1 MNHVPTLDEP
11 PGQFHSR
18 WPEWAALGLYAGL
31 VAFAIPYHEPSA
43 DVAQAWQ
50 LARSLSLPAL
60 FETYIRY
67 EGSPGLWHFL
77 LWLLIRAHLS
87 YAGLSWICGAIAVGA
102 TALLL
107 FKSPFPSYL
116 KLALPFT
123 FFLVFQYAIAARS
136 YVLVPILLYLI
147 ALRWKK
153 SPLVLALLLGL
164 LANVALHA
172 AVISAG
178 LALVY
183 LIEQLQNRG
192 ALNPRRRRQFW
203 WAGLLLLSFW
213 TFALWT
219 AWPPRDLTDYLS
231 FRLHSSLFSSFA
243 RSLASLVLPVF
254 QPWVLSI
261 PFWVAIALCLRARR
275 RLFYLL
281 PVLFLAAFC
290 GAVASDWWHFG
301 LMVPLAISL
310 SWMTWPDSGLTP
322 TRRESAGRMAL
333 AAVACLQIF
342 WSAYAIEFDHYHAYS
357 PDLATAGFLR
367 PFVQRGS
374 TIAITDLHDP
384 VAHAG
389 AFFSVG
395 VLPYFERGIF
405 VNQQE
410 PFWSWSDQNP
420 TEEGF
425 LKALPLHPAV
435 VVVGVY
441 GTSPDAPSVLSH
453 PRIQMLNRAGYRMT
467 NVFCG
472 AMPEGF
478 RLMNHNCDLIFQRI
492 DGTQQDSGKEA
503 NRSSGAK

>member
-1 MNHVPTLDEP
+1 MNRILSLDGLR
-11 PGQFHSR
+11 GQPRSR
-18 WPEWAALGLYAGL
+18 WPEWAALSVYAGL

-77 LWLLIRAHLS
+77 LWVLIRAHLS
-87 YAGLSWICGAIAVGA
+87 YSGLPWICGAIAVGA
-102 TALLL
+102 AALLL
-107 FKSPFPSYL
+107 FNSPFPRYL
-116 KLALPFT
+116 SLTLPFT
-123 FFLVFQYAIAARS
+123 FFLLFQFAIAARS

-153 SPLVLALLLGL
+153 PPLVLALLLGL

-172 AVISAG
+172 TVISVG

-183 LIEQLQNRG
+183 LLEQVRNRS
-192 ALNPRRRRQFW
+192 ALNPRGRRQLW
-203 WAGLLLLSFW
+203 WSGLLLLSFW
-213 TFALWT
+213 TLALWT

-231 FRLHSSLFSSFA
+231 FRLHSSLFNSFA
-243 RSLASLVLPVF
+243 RALASLVLPVF

-261 PFWVAIALCLRARR
+261 PFWVAIALCLRGRR
-275 RLFYLL
+275 RLSYLL
-281 PVLFLAAFC
+281 PVLFLAVFC

-301 LMVPLAISL
+301 LMIPLVISL
-310 SWMTWPDSGLTP
+310 LWMTWPDSGETP
-322 TRRESAGRMAL
+322 RRESAGRMAL
-333 AAVACLQIF
+333 AAVAALQIL
-342 WSAYAIEFDHYHAYS
+342 WSAYAIEFDHCHAYS

-395 VLPYFERGIF
+395 VLPYFERRIF

-441 GTSPDAPSVLSH
+441 GTCPDAPSVLSH
-453 PRIQMLNRAGYRMT
+453 PRIQMLSRAGYRMT
-467 NVFCG
+467 NSFCG

-492 DGTQQDSGKEA
+492 DSAPEPTGDEA
-503 NRSSGAK
+503 SPASGAK